1 MGKSLSKSLSQFITN
16 TNDSFDN
23 PFDDGNDSVE
33 ASSTDTRFIIES
45 SEEIEK
51 PKKEKKKKGNKYDR
65 VISKG
70 NDMLT
75 NFLDDN
81 VIDDFDGFLGE
92 FLLDDEDVELRRN
105 LIRQG
110 RKYARETQVSAET
123 SEISKAYSESEKLLH
138 DLLKEIDSD
147 KELVQKD
154 ISNMRMMR
162 TRNYKTLSDLI
173 ESKAQFHNTAL
184 SVIKE
189 MNAMKKNQFELQMKV
204 DRSKKEDAADDSA
217 ANRAIQQLFSMDRG
231 SLMNGYEDISG
242 SVEAGTYD
250 DDDFSSLVDED
261 EIIQKKYF
269 DNDTEISDGDKFLQ
283 YEGRGVHYILLYDDN
298 NYREI
303 IAEDNE
309 GNLIP
314 DYPMPGE
321 PDELEF
327 DFSVATGS
335 ATDNLANHYELR
347 HI

>member
-1 MGKSLSKSLSQFITN
+1 MGNSLSKSLSQFITN
-16 TNDSFDN
+16 TNDSFEN
-23 PFDDGNDSVE
+23 PFDDG
-33 ASSTDTRFIIES
+33 DTGVDVSNADVDFVIER
-45 SEEIEK
+45 SEETVK
-51 PKKEKKKKGNKYDR
+51 QKKQKKQKGSRYDK
-65 VISKG
+65 VMSKG
-70 NDMLT
+70 NDMISNL
-75 NFLDDN
+75 LDDD

-105 LIRQG
+105 LISKG

-138 DLLKEIDSD
+138 ELLKEIDSD

-189 MNAMKKNQFELQMKV
+189 MNAMKKSQFELQMKV
-204 DRSKKEDAADDSA
+204 DKTKKEEAADDST

-231 SLMNGYEDISG
+231 SIMNGYEDISG
-242 SVEAGTYD
+242 SVEAGTYED
-250 DDDFSSLVDED
+250 DEFSALVDED
-261 EIIQKKYF
+261 ELIQKKYF
-269 DNDTEISDGDKFLQ
+269 NDESEISDGDKFLQ

-327 DFSVATGS
+327 DFSIATGT
-335 ATDNLANHYELR
+335 ATDNLANQYELR